1 MQDFSLPAALRSIA
15 PIVKSLAQASSSN
28 DWRNTL
34 ATVIGVPLSTSVPPI
49 ALCPLAAL
57 TASRQQRVTDLVAS
71 ETLALVSCISQFTS
85 DERLCTCD
93 TANRLGKSLLL
104 LCFPHTFYKLCC
116 TGQPG
121 QALTLHTNFSL
132 FPEEA

>member
-57 TASRQQRVTDLVAS
+57 TASRQQRVTNLVAS

-104 LCFPHTFYKLCC
+104 LVFSVHVLQTV
-116 TGQPG
+116 
-121 QALTLHTNFSL
+121 LHWAAMSSPDAPYQFFSL
-132 FPEEA
+132 P